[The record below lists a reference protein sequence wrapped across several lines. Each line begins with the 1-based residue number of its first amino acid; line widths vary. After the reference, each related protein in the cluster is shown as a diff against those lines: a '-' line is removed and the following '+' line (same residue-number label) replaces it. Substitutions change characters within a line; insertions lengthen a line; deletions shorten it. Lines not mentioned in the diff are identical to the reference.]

1 MNGHTCLIHFNWTCI
16 YTSNFELSQ
25 NCSFMTLVTF
35 ILVSLFHRFGAFFTD
50 LLFKGIY
57 NQQWL
62 WEHLIFSLAFAVIS
76 RCIGRLLLKDILA
89 NATISIRLSYD
100 LVNKFIYCVSYK
112 NGCFSAV
119 FFNAFLSLN
128 ALYYRIYCPCP
139 SPELTIFTINGPGN
153 QIHLKGILHVL
164 PTEMVKVLPFD
175 EVAFVFI

>member
-35 ILVSLFHRFGAFFTD
+35 ILVSLFHRFGVFFTD

-128 ALYYRIYCPCP
+128 ALYYRIYC
-139 SPELTIFTINGPGN
+139 T
-153 QIHLKGILHVL
+153 KVKAVL
-164 PTEMVKVLPFD
+164 PLPFPRAHHLYYQWSW
-175 EVAFVFI
+175 EPNPSQRYPARVAHGNG